1 MPNVQQPNWFPQTKF
16 FVPYVGTDIL
26 VRPDLIEQL
35 DQAITRYPFTLISA
49 PAGSGKTT
57 LVALWQQQTE
67 DLRTVWLR
75 LDDAD
80 NDPITFLTALISSLQ
95 QIEPSFGIN
104 LTALLTSLTDPGQQ
118 MRRLMGVFINSITEA
133 ASTPVVLILDDLHT
147 LTQLTIHQALDYLL
161 DNLPKHISVVATARY
176 DPPLALAR
184 LRARGQ
190 LAELDLESL
199 RFTADEAKRLLN
211 EQLQLDLSDNDLHT
225 LQTHTEGW
233 VAALRLLALSL
244 NRLNNPAERAT
255 FINHLAQ
262 TDRYVY
268 DFLADEVLDD
278 QEPEMRQFLLKTA
291 ILTDLT
297 PRLCQAVTGYT
308 DAARMLDE
316 IYRRNLFLITIMDES
331 QSLQQNYRYHDL
343 FADFLRHQLERELPE
358 AIPELHRR
366 AAEVETRPVQVIHHY
381 LAAEAWSEA
390 AKTIEQV
397 GPQLLQQGLI
407 DRVQNWIM
415 TLPAW
420 LLEQRP
426 WLNYLLGM
434 CHNNRGD
441 FAAAQSRLQLAL
453 QDFEAS
459 GDQHG
464 QTAVLAELAQAI
476 MGQHDFRSAT
486 ALLERLLSRALTP
499 FQEVRAHINRA
510 WLALYQNDWARVD
523 AETEIAMQVTLTSED
538 WDAMNVLAHQLR
550 SPLVLGAQGIPPIER
565 YCQKVLAGLDE
576 GATVVHAGTYALL
589 GYIHF
594 LRGKLDEAVQTA
606 RLAQHVSQKLG
617 GFVWMEMEPD
627 QVILN
632 HAHIRADYSAYE
644 RYWQA
649 HLPAYEQGGLR
660 QWLICYMYMQ
670 GRALWLQDRQTEA
683 RALAEL
689 MAATEITN
697 EPPESQIAR
706 NMMTALL
713 ALFEGR
719 FKVAEATLRGS
730 IGSQQAA
737 RQSRGFGDARFLLA
751 HLYQTWRRPEDALA
765 VLQPLLAE
773 CEQQGTP
780 GWILQEGAYVVPLLQ
795 LAVAQNVH
803 PEFAQATLKLLISEG
818 KIRPIP
824 IPDSSETLTPREIEV
839 LQLIIA
845 GASNREISKQL
856 VISEWTV
863 KSHVTRILGKLGV
876 SSRTQAAA
884 RARELGLMR

>member
-1 MPNVQQPNWFPQTKF
+1 MPNVEQPNWFPQTKF
-16 FVPYVGTDIL
+16 SVPFAGTDIL
-26 VRPDLIEQL
+26 ARPYLIQQL
-35 DQAITRYPFTLISA
+35 HQAITEYPFTLISA

-57 LVALWQQQTE
+57 LVALWQQQTD

-75 LDDAD
+75 LDDED
-80 NDPITFLTALISSLQ
+80 NDPITFLTALISSLR
-95 QIEPSFGIN
+95 QIEPSFGSN
-104 LTALLTSLTDPGQQ
+104 LRTLLTSLPDPGQQ
-118 MRRLMGVFINSITEA
+118 MRRLMGVFINSITEV
-133 ASTPVVLILDDLHT
+133 ASTPLVLILDDLHI
-147 LTQLTIHQALDYLL
+147 LTQPTVHQALDYLL
-161 DNLPKHISVVATARY
+161 DHLPEHISVVATARY

-190 LAELDLESL
+190 LAELRLEAL
-199 RFTADEAKRLLN
+199 RFNADEARRLLN
-211 EQLQLDLSDNDLHT
+211 EHLQLDLSDNDLRT
-225 LQTHTEGW
+225 LQTRTEGW

-244 NRLNNPAERAT
+244 NRLDNPAERAT
-255 FINHLAQ
+255 FVNHLAQ
-262 TDRYVY
+262 TDRYIF

-278 QEPEMRQFLLKTA
+278 QESEMRQFLLKTA

-297 PRLCQAVTGYT
+297 PTLCEAVTRRT

-316 IYRRNLFLITIMDES
+316 IYRRNLFLITIMDKS
-331 QSLQQNYRYHDL
+331 QSPQQSYRYHDL

-366 AAEVETRPVQVIHHY
+366 AAEVESRPMQVIHHY
-381 LAAEAWSEA
+381 LAAETWSEA
-390 AKTIEQV
+390 AKSIEQV

-415 TLPAW
+415 TLPA
-420 LLEQRP
+420 LVREQRP

-434 CHNNRGD
+434 CYSNRGD
-441 FAAAQSRLQLAL
+441 FVAAQSCLELAL
-453 QDFEAS
+453 QQFEAS
-459 GDQHG
+459 GEEDA
-464 QTAVLAELAQAI
+464 QTAALTELSQAI
-476 MGQHDFRSAT
+476 GGQHDLKSAT
-486 ALLERLLSRALTP
+486 ELLERLLPRSLTP
-499 FQEVRAHINRA
+499 FQKVRAHMNRA
-510 WLALYQNDWARVD
+510 WLALYQNDWTRAD
-523 AETEIAMQVTLTSED
+523 AETQTAMQVTLTSED
-538 WDAMNVLAHQLR
+538 WDALNVLAHQLR
-550 SPLVLGAQGIPPIER
+550 SPLLLGAQGIPPIER

-576 GATVVHAGTYALL
+576 GTTVIHAGTYALL

-594 LRGKLDEAVQTA
+594 LRGNLDEALETA
-606 RLAQHVSQKLG
+606 RQAQHVSQQLG

-632 HAHIRADYSAYE
+632 HALIRADYAAYE

-649 HLPAYEQGGLR
+649 HLPAYERGGLR
-660 QWLICYMYMQ
+660 QWLICYTYML

-683 RALAEL
+683 RALAER

-713 ALFEGR
+713 ALFDGR
-719 FKVAEATLRGS
+719 FKEAEAILQDS
-730 IGSQQAA
+730 ITIQQRA

-751 HLYQTWRRPEDALA
+751 YLYREWQRPADALA

-803 PEFAQATLKLLISEG
+803 PDFAQATLQLLISEG

-824 IPDSSETLTPREIEV
+824 IPDSPETLTPREVEV

-845 GASNREISKQL
+845 GASNREIGEQL
-856 VISEWTV
+856 IISEWTV